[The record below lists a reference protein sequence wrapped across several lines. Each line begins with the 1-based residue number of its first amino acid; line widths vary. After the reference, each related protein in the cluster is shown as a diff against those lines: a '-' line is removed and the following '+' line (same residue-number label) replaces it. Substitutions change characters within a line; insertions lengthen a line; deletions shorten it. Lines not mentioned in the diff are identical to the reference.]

1 MSMRYYVCKQRAISR
16 ISVSGY
22 GVMVNRLKRS
32 GNKDICPALRKQM
45 SGRSR
50 LGFRLTMIRVDGE
63 SGVEADEETMSELAR
78 AGVTLNTVKAT
89 EVYNRRAD
97 IMREAKHEFE
107 IACRCTRMILIT
119 VLMEEPGTPLH

>member
-1 MSMRYYVCKQRAISR
+1 MSMRYYVCKLKAISR

-32 GNKDICPALRKQM
+32 SIKDICPALRKQM
-45 SGRSR
+45 SETSR
-50 LGFRLTMIRVDGE
+50 LGFRLTMIRFDGE

-78 AGVTLNTVKAT
+78 AGVTLDTVKAT

>member
-1 MSMRYYVCKQRAISR
+1 
-16 ISVSGY
+16 
-22 GVMVNRLKRS
+22 
-32 GNKDICPALRKQM
+32 M
-45 SGRSR
+45 SGMSR
-50 LGFRLTMIRVDGE
+50 PGFRLTMIRVDSE

-89 EVYNRRAD
+89 EVYNRRAE

-107 IACRCTRMILIT
+107 IACKCTRRILIT

>member
-1 MSMRYYVCKQRAISR
+1 MRYHVCNQKAISR

-32 GNKDICPALRKQM
+32 SNKDICPALRKQM
-45 SGRSR
+45 SGMSR
-50 LGFRLTMIRVDGE
+50 PGFRLTMIRVDSE

-89 EVYNRRAD
+89 EVYNRRAE

-107 IACRCTRMILIT
+107 IACKCTRMILIT